1 MLMSA
6 FLLAV
11 VMFVTFGGNWLIG
24 QNMADRPIVV
34 GALVGLVLGDL
45 QTGVLMGA
53 ALEAVFMGAVNVG
66 GATPLNPSFGTVLGA
81 GFAMLSGSGVEIAI
95 TLAIPLALL
104 GGILET
110 TMSVVLS
117 FFAGRFDR
125 LAMEGDDRGI
135 VVMHYGLWFLRYIVF
150 AVVVFIAVMSGV
162 APVRLFVENIPEVV
176 MRGLAT
182 CGGLIPAVGF
192 AMLLKMLWNNK
203 LSIYYIL
210 GFVVVAYLKIPLIA
224 LAVIGTVIAIATSM
238 RDYEILNLKSNKTPQ
253 STNDSQPLNQDD
265 EEFFS

>member
-1 MLMSA
+1 MIMSA

-11 VMFVTFGGNWLIG
+11 VMFITFGGNWLIG

-34 GALVGLVLGDL
+34 GSLVGLVLGDL
-45 QTGVLMGA
+45 QSGVLMGA

-81 GFAMLSGSGVEIAI
+81 GFAMLSGGGVEIAI

-104 GGILET
+104 GGLLET

-117 FFAGRFDR
+117 FFAGRFDK
-125 LAMEGDDRGI
+125 LALEGNDKAI
-135 VVMHYGLWFLRYIVF
+135 VAMHYGLWFLRYIVF
-150 AVVVFIAVMSGV
+150 AIVVFIAIMSG
-162 APVRLFVENIPEVV
+162 ATPVKLFVENIPEVI
-176 MRGLAT
+176 MRGLAA
-182 CGGLIPAVGF
+182 CGGLIPAIGF

-210 GFVVVAYLKIPLIA
+210 GFVIVAYIKIPLIA
-224 LAVIGTVIAIATSM
+224 LAIIGTVIAVAIAY
-238 RDYEILNLKSNKTPQ
+238 RDYEILNLKSDKFH
-253 STNDSQPLNQDD
+253 TNNNSNSIMDDD

>member
-6 FLLAV
+6 FLLAT
-11 VMFVTFGGNWLIG
+11 VMFITFGGNWLLG

-45 QTGVLMGA
+45 QAGVLMGA

-81 GFAMLSGSGVEIAI
+81 GFSILSGSGVEVAI

-110 TMSVVLS
+110 TMSIVLS

-125 LAMEGDDRGI
+125 LAAEGNDKGI
-135 VVMHYGLWFLRYIVF
+135 VVMHYSLWFLRYIVF
-150 AVVVFIAVMSGV
+150 AIVVFIAVISG
-162 APVRLFVENIPEVV
+162 AMPVKLFVENIPEVV

-203 LSIYYIL
+203 LSIYYVL
-210 GFVVVAYLKIPLIA
+210 GFVVVAYIKIPLIA
-224 LAVIGTVIAIATSM
+224 LAVIGTVIAIATAY
-238 RDYEILNLKSNKTPQ
+238 RDYDILNLKKAKTDTANN
-253 STNDSQPLNQDD
+253 SLSQDD

>member
-6 FLLAV
+6 FLLAT
-11 VMFVTFGGNWLIG
+11 VMFVTFGGNWLLG

-34 GALVGLVLGDL
+34 GALVGLALGDL
-45 QTGVLMGA
+45 KTGVLMGA

-66 GATPLNPSFGTVLGA
+66 GATPINPSFGTVLGA
-81 GFAMLSGSGVEIAI
+81 GFAILSGSKVGIAI
-95 TLAIPLALL
+95 TLAIPLGLL
-104 GGILET
+104 GGIIET
-110 TMSVVLS
+110 TMSIVLS

-125 LAMEGDDRGI
+125 LAAEGNAKSI
-135 VVMHYGLWFLRYIVF
+135 VLMHYGLWFLRYIVF
-150 AVVVFIAVMSGV
+150 AIVVFIAVICG
-162 APVRLFVENIPEVV
+162 AKPVQLFVDNIPEVV

-210 GFVVVAYLKIPLIA
+210 GFVVVAYIKIPLIA
-224 LAVIGTVIAIATSM
+224 LAVIGIVIAIANAY
-238 RDYEILNLKSNKTPQ
+238 RDYDILNLKNAKTTSNNNTP
-253 STNDSQPLNQDD
+253 SQDD